1 MEKLTVKIEQDILVN
16 TVVKYGV
23 LDRMQVGESF
33 LVPPDANL
41 NSILACLQYRRKVH
55 GKRYTRRTTPAGV
68 RIWRVC

>member
-1 MEKLTVKIEQDILVN
+1 MKDLVVHSERDIPVN

-55 GKRYTRRTTPAGV
+55 GRRYTRRTTPAGV
-68 RIWRVC
+68 RIWRVR

>member
-1 MEKLTVKIEQDILVN
+1 MEKLAFKIELDIPVN

-55 GKRYTRRTTPAGV
+55 GKRYARRTTPAGV

>member
-1 MEKLTVKIEQDILVN
+1 MEKLAVKIEQDIPVS

-55 GKRYTRRTTPAGV
+55 GKRYTRRTTPAGM
-68 RIWRVC
+68 RIWRVR

>member
-1 MEKLTVKIEQDILVN
+1 MEKLAVKIEQDIPVN

-41 NSILACLQYRRKVH
+41 NSILACIQYRRKVH
-55 GKRYTRRTTPAGV
+55 GKRYTRRTTPTGV
-68 RIWRVC
+68 RIWRVR